1 MSPELDCRKDKSV
14 DRMGSSGRWQRVAT
28 PQVNTAMRPP
38 VVEHLAATPRKAVVA
53 ALGTRAPRRFSA
65 AMFIGRKLR
74 ALYDDDEQ
82 PCPSR
87 LTELL
92 RALDDTTRP
101 GERPVGSRLMPER

>member
-1 MSPELDCRKDKSV
+1 
-14 DRMGSSGRWQRVAT
+14 
-28 PQVNTAMRPP
+28 MRPP

-65 AMFIGRKLR
+65 SMFIGRKLR

-92 RALDDTTRP
+92 RALDDTTRQ
-101 GERPVGSRLMPER
+101 GEQPVGSRLMPER

>member
-1 MSPELDCRKDKSV
+1 
-14 DRMGSSGRWQRVAT
+14 
-28 PQVNTAMRPP
+28 MRPP

-65 AMFIGRKLR
+65 SMFIGRKLR

-92 RALDDTTRP
+92 QVLCERP
-101 GERPVGSRLMPER
+101 GRASGQLEAIPCRNAEELSRINPPMARSYFGTISNK